1 MASHTS
7 ENDHADLLPLQNTL
21 RDWLTKIGDPLWD
34 PWPNVTDIHSDNNE
48 NDNDNG
54 NDSSDNDDS
63 LEDAHYEADDG
74 DSFNAIKIDPT
85 IKDAPYKYRG
95 PKDEDGLPHHCG
107 TMTYENEDVV
117 TCGFRHGKRHG
128 EVVIMS
134 PRSDISRLVGT
145 YQRGQLE
152 GRGRIIDNSTQVT
165 DCFFH
170 RGSIHGPVRKFAM
183 KKFRV
188 C

>member
-1 MASHTS
+1 MASK
-7 ENDHADLLPLQNTL
+7 NDHADHLSVQNTL

-34 PWPNVTDIHSDNNE
+34 PWPNVTDIPSSDNNE
-48 NDNDNG
+48 NDNEYG
-54 NDSSDNDDS
+54 NDCDDSDKDDS
-63 LEDAHYEADDG
+63 LEDTHYEADE

-85 IKDAPYKYRG
+85 IKDGPYKYRG

-107 TMTYENEDVV
+107 TMTYENGDVV
-117 TCGFRHGKRHG
+117 TCGFRHGKRNG
-128 EVVIMS
+128 QVVIMS
-134 PRSDISRLVGT
+134 PRNDIARLVGT

-152 GRGRIIDNSTQVT
+152 GRGRVINNSTQVT

-188 C
+188 R

>member
-34 PWPNVTDIHSDNNE
+34 PWPNVTDIPPSDNN
-48 NDNDNG
+48 
-54 NDSSDNDDS
+54 DSDDNDDS
-63 LEDAHYEADDG
+63 SLEDADYETVE
-74 DSFNAIKIDPT
+74 DSLDAIKIDPT
-85 IKDAPYKYRG
+85 IEDAPFKYRG
-95 PKDEDGLPHHCG
+95 PKDENGLPHHCG
-107 TMTYENEDVV
+107 TMTYENGDVV
-117 TCGFRHGKRHG
+117 TCGFRHGKRNG

-134 PRSDISRLVGT
+134 PRSDIARLVGT

-152 GRGRIIDNSTQVT
+152 GRGRVIDNSTQVT